1 MILQTDIDNLSKPG
15 PILSLIQYH
24 QLLERCVQGH
34 EFAATVYVYD
44 HLLAKGLKPEKET
57 FQIIERLHSK
67 TLPEK
72 NTIYLKPD
80 GKKKLQPRRRI
91 HKIIKG
97 YHYSDNY
104 NAAKV
109 YIPKVK
115 AFLAINLKYK
125 QEPRIKLAKIISRGC
140 HISFNDARFII
151 TSLKREGYLPKDDA
165 KTSSQG
171 LDKFKFTKINTNTEK
186 STLFDGINK
195 TEGNAGTKSETNTDN
210 KSETNT
216 DNKSETNT
224 DNKSET
230 NTKKTIPKTIPKTIH
245 KPLPHATKSLDNF
258 FTVTPKNTTKV

>member
-140 HISFNDARFII
+140 HISFNDARYII
-151 TSLKREGYLPKDDA
+151 TSLKREGFLPKDVV
-165 KTSSQG
+165 KSSSQG
-171 LDKFKFTKINTNTEK
+171 LDKFTKINANTEM
-186 STLFDGINK
+186 STLFDGIDK
-195 TEGNAGTKSETNTDN
+195 IETNTDN

-216 DNKSETNT
+216 ETKSETH
-224 DNKSET
+224 
-230 NTKKTIPKTIPKTIH
+230 TKKTIPKTIPKTIH

>member
-15 PILSLIQYH
+15 PILNLIQYH
-24 QLLERCVQGH
+24 QLLERCVQGQ

-140 HISFNDARFII
+140 HISFNDARYII
-151 TSLKREGYLPKDDA
+151 TSLKREGFLPKDVI
-165 KTSSQG
+165 KSSSQG
-171 LDKFKFTKINTNTEK
+171 LDKFTKINANTEM
-186 STLFDGINK
+186 STLFEGIDQSD
-195 TEGNAGTKSETNTDN
+195 ANTDN
-210 KSETNT
+210 KSGTH
-216 DNKSETNT
+216 
-224 DNKSET
+224 
-230 NTKKTIPKTIPKTIH
+230 TKKTIPKTIH
-245 KPLPHATKSLDNF
+245 KPLPQATKSLDNF